1 MTENSILGAFHKD
14 AKAAY
19 DSGQSLHYI
28 CNELTT
34 STAKFNDEVRKKEI
48 HANFYLIVVF
58 CSISRSFI
66 L

>member
-1 MTENSILGAFHKD
+1 MTENSILGSFHKD

-28 CNELTT
+28 CSELTT

-48 HANFYLIVVF
+48 YANFYLIVL
-58 CSISRSFI
+58 CSTSLSFI